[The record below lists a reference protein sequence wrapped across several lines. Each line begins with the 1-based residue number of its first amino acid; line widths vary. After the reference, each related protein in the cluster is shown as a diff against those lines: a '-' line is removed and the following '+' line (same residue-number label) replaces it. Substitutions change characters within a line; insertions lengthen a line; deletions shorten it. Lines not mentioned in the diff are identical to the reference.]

1 MFFSGHGI
9 FILMAMDT
17 NGDYTQFV
25 IKAQQGD
32 RAALNGLADRVKPR
46 LHEYVARM
54 TLDTHLAQDMVQES
68 LLTMVQNFDS
78 LREPEK
84 FWFWLSR
91 IALHKV
97 RAHYRRNWRRSSLL
111 SRFQPRPVEGGV
123 QDAVAEVIGKEVKQI
138 VLSAM
143 HHLPPEYRAILVM
156 RCYNQLTYSEIS
168 QQLGCRELKARALFS
183 RAKRALG
190 KNLTK
195 NGLGKASLLG
205 ALVLFGKFTAET
217 EAAVAEVSVAAATL
231 KVGFWPALVEA
242 LSTKAAVIL
251 VTTAGVSA
259 AAVPLVSQVTHY
271 AGADT
276 VGTSAVQVST
286 DSQGQKTPREYQ
298 YYYPPGN
305 QGVVHVQTRA
315 SEEGARSDW
324 RWLQNAAANYW
335 CNGNRV
341 FIKNAHM
348 FSSDLA
354 VLRLPTDSSTMRAF
368 LDRVESR
375 QTSTRSVRS
384 TRSGL
389 LVITGT
395 NDKGPFTH
403 VRPDYDIADEQVF
416 QNPWPNDMKVIDE
429 RDTLHKQG
437 WCYLRMTGDI
447 KGKQI
452 LGAGRIP
459 FVLSKHREHFPW
471 LRLSIENETVWEDG
485 PAGARVSSGTRTMRA
500 GYASGTFL
508 RGLSRPW
515 EGLHT
520 VDTIRRDAA
529 TQRLWFETQGIPG
542 TQQAAV
548 TIRHRDL
555 RIVYTIDMETD
566 LVEQIHFFEG
576 QSEHGRLSVEYLK
589 NVKGSADVIEPRLP
603 RRRTARHRKLD
614 TLWMLELMKGTW
626 D

>member
-1 MFFSGHGI
+1 MTSLF
-9 FILMAMDT
+9 LWPMNT

-25 IKAQQGD
+25 VKAQQGD
-32 RAALNGLADRVKPR
+32 RAALNGLADLVKPR
-46 LHEYVARM
+46 LQEYVVRM

-111 SRFQPRPVEGGV
+111 SQFQPRQAAGGV
-123 QDAVAEVIGKEVKQI
+123 QDAVAEVIGQEIKQI

-143 HHLPPEYRAILVM
+143 AHLPPEYRAILAM
-156 RCYNQLTYSEIS
+156 RCYDQLTFPQIS

-205 ALVLFGKFTAET
+205 ALVIFGKFTAVT
-217 EAAVAEVSVAAATL
+217 EAAVTDISVAASTL
-231 KVGFWPALVEA
+231 KIGVLPALMVA
-242 LSTKAAVIL
+242 LSSRMAVTL
-251 VTTAGVSA
+251 VATAGVLT
-259 AAVPLVSQVTHY
+259 AAVPLVSQIAHY
-271 AGADT
+271 NGNDT
-276 VGTSAVQVST
+276 IDTPSLQVSMGF
-286 DSQGQKTPREYQ
+286 QGSKMPLEYQ
-298 YYYPPGN
+298 YYYPPGD
-305 QGVVHVQTRA
+305 QDVVHIQTRA
-315 SEEGARSDW
+315 SEENTRSDW
-324 RWLQNAAANYW
+324 RWLQNANANYW
-335 CNGNRV
+335 CNGNQV

-354 VLRLPTDSSTMRAF
+354 VLRLPTDSSEMKAL

-375 QTSTRSVRS
+375 QTSTQAVRS

-389 LVITGT
+389 LIITGT
-395 NDKGPFTH
+395 NDNGPFTH
-403 VRPDYDIADEQVF
+403 VRSDYDISDEQVF

-429 RDTLHKQG
+429 RDALHQQG
-437 WCYLRMTGDI
+437 WCYFRITGDV

-459 FVLSKHREHFPW
+459 FVLSKHTEHFPW
-471 LRLSIENETVWEDG
+471 LRLSVENAMVLEDD
-485 PAGARVSSGTRTMRA
+485 PAGARISGGTGTMRA

-520 VDTIRRDAA
+520 VDTIRRDVAK
-529 TQRLWFETQGIPG
+529 QRLWFETQSISR
-542 TQQAAV
+542 TQEV
-548 TIRHRDL
+548 TVTVIHHGFK
-555 RIVYTIDMETD
+555 IVYTIDMKTD
-566 LVEQIHFFEG
+566 LVRQIHFFKDK
-576 QSEHGRLSVEYLK
+576 SEQGRLSVEYLK
-589 NVKGSADVIEPRLP
+589 DVKGSTGVIEPKLP
-603 RRRTARHRKLD
+603 RRRPARHKRLD
-614 TLWMLELMKGTW
+614 TLWMLDLVKGAW